1 MFISRPTQPLVCSC
15 SSIYGQ
21 AGIQT
26 QVVGAQ
32 VCFTSLHDPAAG
44 FNNWEEW
51 VELKKLLTTKVSLSL
66 IEGAETSSSEFLIFS
81 AYFLNA
87 GSHHKSTKARFHR
100 STAFTF
106 CFDVAHLALL
116 VVVVHRV
123 ADDEEPEI
131 GFFIVLSFTSWLNR
145 WIFEPLTS
153 LVVTFWLCNEST
165 LVVA

>member
-100 STAFTF
+100 GTAFTF
-106 CFDVAHLALL
+106 LL
-116 VVVVHRV
+116 RRRSPR
-123 ADDEEPEI
+123 APRCRCSSCCRRWRS
-131 GFFIVLSFTSWLNR
+131 GNWFFIVLSFTSWLNR